1 MKTDVFTCKEVKFMK
16 KNLFLFIIFAL
27 WACSVPHAFAA
38 ENLSIQ
44 KLVFADEMTGL
55 GRYTPRSGTRFTLD
69 DTCSVY
75 IEAGGFAMPLSPN
88 TQDEYN
94 VDLAVD
100 VKVKLPQSGRRL
112 TFQPDMAKLV
122 TTIRSK
128 LPTQALGFSF
138 SFDGWTP
145 GNYALEVGVRDNFGG
160 QTVSQDLVL
169 QLVEPTEADTKARL
183 EREAR
188 EAEAQ
193 EAEQKDAPQ
202 KP

>member
-1 MKTDVFTCKEVKFMK
+1 MK
-16 KNLFLFIIFAL
+16 KNLFLFVVFTL
-27 WACSVPHAFAA
+27 WACGVPSAFAA

-44 KLVFADEMTGL
+44 KLAFVDEMTGL
-55 GRYTPRSGTRFTLD
+55 GQYTPRNGTRFTLD
-69 DTCSVY
+69 DTCSIY

-122 TTIRSK
+122 TKIRSK
-128 LPTQALGFSF
+128 LTAQALGFTF
-138 SFDGWTP
+138 AFDGWTP
-145 GNYALEVGVRDNFGG
+145 GNYALEVGLRDNFGG

-188 EAEAQ
+188 EAEKEKNQ
-193 EAEQKDAPQ
+193 Q

>member
-1 MKTDVFTCKEVKFMK
+1 MK
-16 KNLFLFIIFAL
+16 KNLFLFVVFAFGVCV
-27 WACSVPHAFAA
+27 ASSVFAA

-44 KLVFADEMTGL
+44 KLVFVDEMLGL
-55 GRYTPRSGTRFTLD
+55 GQYTPKADTRFTLD

-75 IEAGGFAMPLSPN
+75 VEATGFAMPLSPN
-88 TQDEYN
+88 TEDEYN
-94 VDLAVD
+94 MDLAVD
-100 VKVKLPQSGRRL
+100 VKVKLPQSGRTL
-112 TFQPDMAKLV
+112 TFQSDLAKLA
-122 TTIRSK
+122 TQIRSK

-145 GNYALEVGVRDNFGG
+145 GNYVLEVGLRDNFGG
-160 QTVSQDLVL
+160 QTVSQDLPL

-193 EAEQKDAPQ
+193 QSPPQ
-202 KP
+202 KQ

>member
-1 MKTDVFTCKEVKFMK
+1 VK
-16 KNLFLFIIFAL
+16 KNLFLVLIFTL
-27 WACSVPHAFAA
+27 WACGVPHVFAA

-44 KLVFADEMTGL
+44 KLVFVDEMVGL
-55 GRYTPRSGTRFTLD
+55 GRYTPRNSTRFTLD
-69 DTCSVY
+69 DTCSIYV
-75 IEAGGFAMPLSPN
+75 EAGGFAMPLVPN

-112 TFQPDMAKLV
+112 TFQPDIAKLV

-128 LPTQALGFSF
+128 LPTQAIGFTF
-138 SFDGWTP
+138 NFDGWTP
-145 GNYALEVGVRDNFGG
+145 GNYALEVGLRDNFGG

-183 EREAR
+183 EREAQKT
-188 EAEAQ
+188 EAA
-193 EAEQKDAPQ
+193 KNVPQ
-202 KP
+202 N

>member
-1 MKTDVFTCKEVKFMK
+1 MK
-16 KNLFLFIIFAL
+16 KILFLFVVFAL
-27 WACSVPHAFAA
+27 WACNVPFVFAA

-44 KLVFADEMTGL
+44 KLVFVDEMAGL
-55 GRYTPRSGTRFTLD
+55 GQYTPKNGARFTLD
-69 DTCSVY
+69 DTCSIYV
-75 IEAGGFAMPLSPN
+75 EAAGFAMPLSPN

-94 VDLAVD
+94 VDLAID

-112 TFQPDMAKLV
+112 TFQADMAKLA

-128 LPTQALGFSF
+128 LPAQALGFSF
-138 SFDGWTP
+138 TFDGWTP
-145 GNYALEVGVRDNFGG
+145 GNYALEVGLRDNFGG

-188 EAEAQ
+188 EAES
-193 EAEQKDAPQ
+193 EKNAPQ

>member
-1 MKTDVFTCKEVKFMK
+1 MK
-16 KNLFLFIIFAL
+16 KNLFLLVVFAL
-27 WACSVPHAFAA
+27 WVGGAPHVFAA
-38 ENLSIQ
+38 EKLSIQ
-44 KLVFADEMTGL
+44 KLVFADEMLGL
-55 GRYTPRSGTRFTLD
+55 GQYTPKDGTRFTLD

-75 IEAGGFAMPLSPN
+75 VEAVGFAMPLSPK

-122 TTIRSK
+122 TKIRSH
-128 LPTQALGFSF
+128 LTAQALGFSF
-138 SFDGWTP
+138 SFEGWTP
-145 GNYALEVGVRDNFGG
+145 GNYILEVGLRDNLGG
-160 QTVSQDLVL
+160 QTVSQDIPL

-188 EAEAQ
+188 EN
-193 EAEQKDAPQ
+193 EQNAPQ
-202 KP
+202 KPQ